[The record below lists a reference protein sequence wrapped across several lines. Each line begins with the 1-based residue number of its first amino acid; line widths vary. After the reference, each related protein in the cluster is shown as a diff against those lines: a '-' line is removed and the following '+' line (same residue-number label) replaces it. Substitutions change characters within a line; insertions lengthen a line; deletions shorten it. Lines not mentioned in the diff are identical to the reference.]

1 MLLIQSSVTFVS
13 LFVQNKVSVV
23 IVTRFVYFFSTFVI
37 LHILISI
44 TNMVIFIFINN
55 SLSTVNQHLV
65 NYLYNIL

>member
-1 MLLIQSSVTFVS
+1 
-13 LFVQNKVSVV
+13 
-23 IVTRFVYFFSTFVI
+23 VYFFSSTFVI

-65 NYLYNIL
+65 NYLHNIL